1 MNTGERNKFCL
12 IVAEKAK
19 EFLDDKEEKDLA
31 ESAIK
36 KCWEW
41 VDSRCDVA
49 EELYH
54 YLDNEENGFT
64 VLQEYETDD
73 QIIAA
78 WDCIIDAIAY
88 ICKSAYLEAGAE
100 YFPELIELVDNN
112 TIKHMMESFSLCSG
126 REDGL

>member
-12 IVAEKAK
+12 MVAEKAK
-19 EFLDDKEEKDLA
+19 EFLDNKEEKNLV

-41 VDSRCDVA
+41 VDSRYDVA

-64 VLQEYETDD
+64 TFQECETDD

-100 YFPELIELVDNN
+100 YLPEPIELVDDN
-112 TIKHMMESFSLCSG
+112 TIDHMMESFSLCSG
-126 REDGL
+126 R